1 MSCTDVVGF
10 TVSLVVLAAFA
21 WSLSRSSKVHHVGM
35 QKELLTSL
43 DNRVPGTLMEPV
55 PGDDRSIEADR
66 LKPAHNSF
74 KEMISVT
81 SSSFH
86 LSRREKVEITEVV
99 TQMDYYREHFG
110 ALKDRVAEIKEEV
123 EWQGLPIEVLIKEA
137 FNQLVEEG
145 VIE

>member
-1 MSCTDVVGF
+1 MSTMDLNDF
-10 TVSLVVLAAFA
+10 TLLLVVTLIGLA
-21 WSLSRSSKVHHVGM
+21 LSYRKDLMAG
-35 QKELLTSL
+35 LRTLRDSL
-43 DNRVPGTLMEPV
+43 DNRVAGTLMEPV

-99 TQMDYYREHFG
+99 PQMDYYREHFG
-110 ALKDRVAEIKEEV
+110 ALKDRVAELEEEV

-137 FNQLVEEG
+137 FNQLIEEG